1 MSVRRVAVTV
11 PVAVGEVARAWML
24 GIFHEGFEEVD
35 RGDVLELAAYA
46 DPDRQERMRLRFGAV
61 DVTELADDWQ
71 ERWREFHRPVRI
83 GPLWVGPPWESA
95 PDGALAVVIDPARAF
110 GTGAHPTTRLCVELL
125 LELPT
130 GSVLDV
136 GSGSGVLSIA
146 AARLGH
152 APVVAIDNDRA
163 AVESTSGNVAANGV
177 EVEARLADAFADDL
191 PPADAVLANASFAAV
206 PRLAERI
213 DARFF
218 VASGYFAI
226 GRPEPP
232 GYRHVQRR
240 EREGWA
246 ADLFERSQ

>member
-1 MSVRRVAVTV
+1 VNVRRVAVTV
-11 PVAVGEVARAWML
+11 PVAVAEVTRAWML

-46 DPDRQERMRLRFGAV
+46 DLEREERMRQRFGAV
-61 DVTELADDWQ
+61 EVTELPADWQ

-83 GPLWVGPPWESA
+83 GPLWIGPPWETA
-95 PDGALAVVIDPARAF
+95 PADTLAVVIDPARAF
-110 GTGAHPTTRLCVELL
+110 GTGAHATTRLCLELL

-130 GSVLDV
+130 GSVLDI

-152 APVVAIDNDRA
+152 SPVIAIDNDPA
-163 AVESTSGNVAANGV
+163 AVESTSTNASANSV
-177 EVEARLADAFADDL
+177 EVDVRLADALVDDL
-191 PPADAVLANASFAAV
+191 PSADAVLANASFSAV

-218 VASGYFAI
+218 VTSGYFAI

-232 GYRHVQRR
+232 GFRHRERR
-240 EREGWA
+240 ERDGWA
-246 ADLFERSQ
+246 ADLFERTQ